1 MVELTCKRVKYLL
14 NDEEDAT
21 KEYRYIATHDNNL
34 TKKEKA
40 MFKAMSRDEH
50 RHHQNILKLKPMVCN
65 R

>member
-1 MVELTCKRVKYLL
+1 MPELNCKKINYLL
-14 NDEEDAT
+14 NDEAGAT
-21 KEYRYIATHDNNL
+21 KEYYYIGIHDKSL

-50 RHHQNILKLKPMVCN
+50 RHHQNIAKLKPMICN